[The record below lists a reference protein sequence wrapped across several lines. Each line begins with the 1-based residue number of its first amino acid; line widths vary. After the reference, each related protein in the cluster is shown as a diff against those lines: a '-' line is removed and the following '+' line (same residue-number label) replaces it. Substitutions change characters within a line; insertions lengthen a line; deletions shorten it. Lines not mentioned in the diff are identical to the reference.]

1 MKNIWIVYEDNH
13 GDVSYWKT
21 KKKAYK
27 EARDIIMQDPY
38 HPYDSHKIIREDI
51 TDKEIE
57 EYEYG
62 VGVKKEPLEKSWA

>member
-27 EARDIIMQDPY
+27 EARDIIMQYPY
-38 HPYDSHKIIREDI
+38 HPYDGRKIIREDI